1 MEINKYVIM
10 FKTTIHYRAS
20 CSSEVEI
27 LIRKASGSY
36 VL

>member
-10 FKTTIHYRAS
+10 FKTRST
-20 CSSEVEI
+20 EVEI
-27 LIRKASGSY
+27 LIRKAYGGF